1 MTSTLNSTSINDV
14 SAKELRRYPLF
25 WSAARYTIREQEGE
39 ETYELIETIRKLSIA
54 FERDADPDAGRKL
67 GALLRGLPPIW
78 RWQYCALLLI
88 SHILPTLPRT
98 GTISGAV
105 LFAEWSNREP
115 GSLAAVFE
123 RLVAA
128 GFGIEAIAEVRREG
142 VRRFGR

>member
-88 SHILPTLPRT
+88 SHILPTLPRA
-98 GTISGAV
+98 GTISGNV
-105 LFAEWSNREP
+105 PLDVEKREA
-115 GSLAAVFE
+115 S
-123 RLVAA
+123 VA
-128 GFGIEAIAEVRREG
+128 G
-142 VRRFGR
+142 